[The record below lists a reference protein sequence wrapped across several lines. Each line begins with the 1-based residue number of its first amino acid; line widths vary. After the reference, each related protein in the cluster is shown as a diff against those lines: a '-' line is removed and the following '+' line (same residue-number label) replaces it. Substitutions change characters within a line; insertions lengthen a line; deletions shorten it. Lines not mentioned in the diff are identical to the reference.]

1 MNAWMFLF
9 VCAILVVGFAL
20 LIKKVESAILR
31 RGEERVVIF
40 KNDGASARNSTG
52 HIWEETIPVEPTVSL
67 IDQLR
72 SMIDAISSLPEHGK
86 VDWLWVEMVK
96 GHDGERVFVARLAE
110 YPQSGLARR
119 IHGHEHTRTFE
130 ATPRPSS
137 GNGDHDH
144 EPVLAGSAADGDEV
158 SASTC

>member
-1 MNAWMFLF
+1 
-9 VCAILVVGFAL
+9 
-20 LIKKVESAILR
+20 LR

-72 SMIDAISSLPEHGK
+72 SMVEAMSSLPGHGK

-96 GHDGERVFVARLAE
+96 GHDDERVFVARLAE
-110 YPQSGLARR
+110 YPQSSLERR
-119 IHGHEHTRTFE
+119 IQEHERVRTFE
-130 ATPRPSS
+130 AAPPPSD
-137 GNGDHDH
+137 GNGHHEH
-144 EPVLAGSAADGDEV
+144 EPDLVGHESGR
-158 SASTC
+158 